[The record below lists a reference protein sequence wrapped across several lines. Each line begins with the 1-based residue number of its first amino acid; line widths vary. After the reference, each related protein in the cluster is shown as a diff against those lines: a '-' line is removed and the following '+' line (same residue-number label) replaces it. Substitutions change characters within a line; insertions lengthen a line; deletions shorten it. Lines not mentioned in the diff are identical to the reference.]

1 MTFCL
6 GIKTKHG
13 IVGLSDTRITS
24 GTETTTS
31 KKVFTVNRKKHS
43 FFIMTSGL
51 RSVRDKAITY
61 FSEVIEEK
69 DAEITKLY
77 LMVNAFADQVK
88 RVAKEDQANLEQA
101 GFAFNLFSIIGGQLE
116 EDKSPKLYLLYPQ
129 GNWIEIRRGT
139 PFVSIGNT
147 GAGNPIL
154 RRSLSYEDSLEFAM
168 KCAFLAFDATKLSVN
183 DVDYPIDTVVLEN
196 DHFHTIERRFEQ
208 RELEHISTYW
218 NEQLKEAIQ
227 TLPVDALKKA
237 FSREGLRVQEILD
250 LNTEEEQR

>member
-31 KKVFTVNRKKHS
+31 KKVFTVNREKHS

-61 FSEVIEEK
+61 FSEVVEEQ
-69 DAEITKLY
+69 DHDFTKLY
-77 LMVNAFADQVK
+77 KAVNEFGNQVK
-88 RVAKEDQANLEQA
+88 RVAAEDRKYLEEA
-101 GFAFNLFSIIGGQLE
+101 GLSFNLFSIIGGQLE

-139 PFVSIGNT
+139 PFVTIGNT
-147 GAGNPIL
+147 GAGNPVL
-154 RRSLSYEDSLEFAM
+154 RRSLQYDDSLDYAL
-168 KCAFLAFDATKLSVN
+168 KCAFLAFDATRISAN
-183 DVDYPIDTVVLEN
+183 DVDYPLDTVVLEN
-196 DHFHTIERRFEQ
+196 DRYHIVEKRFEQ
-208 RELEHISTYW
+208 KELEHISSFW
-218 NEQLKEAIQ
+218 NERIKEAIRE
-227 TLPVDALKKA
+227 LPAEILQKA
-237 FSREGLRVQEILD
+237 FI
-250 LNTEEEQR
+250 EETIVST